1 MVATGRQQT
10 SYMRNSISSY
20 VESDF
25 ESPKKKSKKNVT
37 PHGIRL
43 YNKKPLKIKNKSNLN
58 SDLVPIGDGHALIP
72 NRLLKHMD
80 WTSYTNAT
88 RKLLRAV
95 FSRSVLATHSL
106 TGKPSPAFPNKPAKK
121 QLNPMLVNDIV
132 QTVVDNCRVPESV
145 VRTSITTK
153 CADESKM
160 LRSRM
165 RKNKRDCDIIDRENI
180 SPSDSKSD
188 DSDDSFYSD

>member
-1 MVATGRQQT
+1 
-10 SYMRNSISSY
+10 
-20 VESDF
+20 
-25 ESPKKKSKKNVT
+25 
-37 PHGIRL
+37 
-43 YNKKPLKIKNKSNLN
+43 
-58 SDLVPIGDGHALIP
+58 
-72 NRLLKHMD
+72 
-80 WTSYTNAT
+80 
-88 RKLLRAV
+88 
-95 FSRSVLATHSL
+95 
-106 TGKPSPAFPNKPAKK
+106 
-121 QLNPMLVNDIV
+121 MLVNDIV

-165 RKNKRDCDIIDRENI
+165 RKDNRNCGVVDRENI